1 MGNFL
6 STCENF
12 YPLQAQMML
21 DLQHEE
27 DCPRAPKGLRF
38 SKIIQG
44 RTSED
49 LEILKYDWRYELVS
63 EEFKL

>member
-6 STCENF
+6 SACENF

-27 DCPRAPKGLRF
+27 DCPKAPKRPRM
-38 SKIIQG
+38 SHIIQG

-49 LEILKYDWRYELVS
+49 LEILKFDWRYELVS
-63 EEFKL
+63 EEIKL